1 MAKHVYPNKEDTKAP
16 SSAYVRLI
24 KAIRSSTAGGAF
36 DRALS
41 DLEKEVLHPT
51 PNGSH
56 RLLSELLDNFTHRDS
71 FSRLEKLFASPLAPH
86 PTPNSDFIE
95 LALKNN
101 AWITLDFLL
110 DKGFVFKHSDEKVS
124 WVLNRYPTETWDNM
138 GHMIPDFATRYQD
151 ILAEKCAS
159 ALFMGNEVSCGRLNQ
174 LWGLVDPNQDL
185 SAPPPVLVSQRLAQ
199 SHYFSMAQDKH
210 IEKAV
215 RYGFEFNWLDLPT
228 LDEMHQNVIKKNESA
243 LQAGRKFN
251 NHDNR
256 LIAFL
261 VKVQREIINQDT
273 TLVKKPSSRPRL

>member
-1 MAKHVYPNKEDTKAP
+1 MAKHLYPIKEDTKAP

-24 KAIRSSTAGGAF
+24 RAIRSSTSGGAF
-36 DRALS
+36 DRALN
-41 DLEKEVLHPT
+41 DLEKEILHPT
-51 PNGSH
+51 PQGSH
-56 RLLSELLDNFTHRDS
+56 RLLSELLENFSHRDS

-86 PTPNSDFIE
+86 PTPNSDFIDV
-95 LALKNN
+95 ALKNN
-101 AWITLDFLL
+101 AWAALDFLL
-110 DKGFVFKHSDEKVS
+110 EKGFAFKHSDEKVS
-124 WVLNRYPTETWDNM
+124 WLLHRYPTESWNNM
-138 GHMIPDFATRYQD
+138 GQMIPGFANLYQN

-174 LWGLVDPNQDL
+174 LWGLVKPNQDI
-185 SAPPPVLVSQRLAQ
+185 SAPPAVLVSQCLAK

-228 LDEMHQNVIKKNESA
+228 LDEMHQNVINKHGSA

-256 LIAFL
+256 LIEFL
-261 VKVQREIINQDT
+261 VKVQREIIHQDT
-273 TLVKKPSSRPRL
+273 TLVKRTSSRPRL